1 MIFVY
6 AGLAL
11 QELAKEK
18 PQAKQIETHTTTFMK
33 TLMEVEK
40 KMTNHINYLT
50 QVSTGMLVDI
60 ISYQNNG
67 GWLLVHSDYKFG
79 ICCFSAKQAC

>member
-1 MIFVY
+1 
-6 AGLAL
+6 
-11 QELAKEK
+11 
-18 PQAKQIETHTTTFMK
+18 MK

-67 GWLLVHSDYKFG
+67 G
-79 ICCFSAKQAC
+79 

>member
-67 GWLLVHSDYKFG
+67 G
-79 ICCFSAKQAC
+79 